1 MNKCEGYKN
10 AMSKRTQ
17 VNYIVSSIY
26 KRERK
31 EKVMKKILDL
41 ITDEVT
47 KAFTECGYDAKYAKV
62 TLSNRP
68 DLCEYQ
74 CNGAM
79 AAAKEYKKAP
89 FMIAD
94 EVVEK
99 LAANPIFAMAES
111 VKPGFLNLK
120 IDEAYLADYVAKMQ
134 EDEGRF
140 GCEKTEAPKTIMI
153 DYGGPN
159 VAKPL
164 HVGHLRSA
172 IIGESVKRIGKFM
185 GHNVIGDVH
194 LGDWGLQ
201 MGLIITELKQ
211 RRPELVYFDDTYT
224 GEYPEEAPFTIS
236 ELEEIY
242 PTASKKSKEDE
253 AYKEAAMQAT
263 FELQHGKRG
272 YQALLKHI
280 LNVSVT
286 DLKRNYANLNVSFEL
301 WKGESDA
308 QPYIPDMVQK
318 MKDDGFA
325 YISDGALVVDVKEDT
340 DTKEIPPCMILKSDG
355 ASLYNTTDLA
365 TMVWRMKD
373 YNPDEII
380 YVVDKRQELYFTQV
394 FRCAR
399 KTGIVKPETE
409 LKFLGFGTMNG
420 KDGRPF
426 KTRDGGV
433 MRLEHLI
440 SGINEEMLAKIQE
453 NQKTKENL
461 GISTEEA
468 ENTAKMVA
476 LAAIKYGDLSN
487 QASKDYIFDIDRFT
501 SFEGNT
507 GPYILYTIV
516 RIKSILNKYHGLGK
530 DESGAVIGAAHSKS
544 EKDLMLE
551 LSKFNAVMES
561 AFEETAPHKIC
572 SYIYDLANAFNS
584 FYHGTKIMSEENET
598 VQKSYIRL
606 LELTKSVLETC
617 IDVLGFS
624 APERM

>member
-1 MNKCEGYKN
+1 
-10 AMSKRTQ
+10 
-17 VNYIVSSIY
+17 
-26 KRERK
+26 
-31 EKVMKKILDL
+31 MKKIIDCLK
-41 ITDEVT
+41 E
-47 KAFTECGYDAKYAKV
+47 KMTEGFVAAGYDEKYAMV
-62 TLSNRP
+62 SVSNRP
-68 DLCEYQ
+68 DLCQYQ

-89 FMIAD
+89 IQIAND
-94 EVVEK
+94 VVEK
-99 LAANPIFAMAES
+99 LSEDAAFEKIEAVNPGFINIIVSGELLAANAEQMD
-111 VKPGFLNLK
+111 K
-120 IDEAYLADYVAKMQ
+120 E
-134 EDEGRF
+134 ERF
-140 GCEKTEAPKTIMI
+140 GVEIFEKPKTIVI

-211 RRPELVYFDDTYT
+211 RRPELVYFDDAYT

>member
-1 MNKCEGYKN
+1 
-10 AMSKRTQ
+10 
-17 VNYIVSSIY
+17 
-26 KRERK
+26 
-31 EKVMKKILDL
+31 MKKILDL

-99 LAANPIFAMAES
+99 LAANPIFAKAES

-211 RRPELVYFDDTYT
+211 RRPELVYFDDAYT

-561 AFEETAPHKIC
+561 AFEEIAPHKIC

>member
-1 MNKCEGYKN
+1 
-10 AMSKRTQ
+10 
-17 VNYIVSSIY
+17 
-26 KRERK
+26 
-31 EKVMKKILDL
+31 MKKILDL

-201 MGLIITELKQ
+201 MGLIITELKL
-211 RRPELVYFDDTYT
+211 RRPELVYFDDAYT

-530 DESGAVIGAAHSKS
+530 DDSSAVIEAAHSKS

-617 IDVLGFS
+617 IDILGFS

>member
-1 MNKCEGYKN
+1 
-10 AMSKRTQ
+10 
-17 VNYIVSSIY
+17 
-26 KRERK
+26 
-31 EKVMKKILDL
+31 MKKILDL

-134 EDEGRF
+134 EDDGRF

-211 RRPELVYFDDTYT
+211 RRPELVYFDDAYT

-325 YISDGALVVDVKEDT
+325 YISDGALVVDVKEET

-373 YNPDEII
+373 YNPDELI

>member
-1 MNKCEGYKN
+1 
-10 AMSKRTQ
+10 
-17 VNYIVSSIY
+17 
-26 KRERK
+26 
-31 EKVMKKILDL
+31 MKKIWDL

-201 MGLIITELKQ
+201 MGLIITELKL
-211 RRPELVYFDDTYT
+211 RRPELVYFDDAYT

-325 YISDGALVVDVKEDT
+325 YISDGALVVDVKEET

-373 YNPDEII
+373 YNPDELI

>member
-1 MNKCEGYKN
+1 
-10 AMSKRTQ
+10 
-17 VNYIVSSIY
+17 
-26 KRERK
+26 
-31 EKVMKKILDL
+31 
-41 ITDEVT
+41 
-47 KAFTECGYDAKYAKV
+47 
-62 TLSNRP
+62 
-68 DLCEYQ
+68 
-74 CNGAM
+74 
-79 AAAKEYKKAP
+79 
-89 FMIAD
+89 MIAD

-99 LAANPIFAMAES
+99 LAANSIFAMAES

-201 MGLIITELKQ
+201 MGLIITELKL
-211 RRPELVYFDDTYT
+211 RRPELVYFDDAYT

-325 YISDGALVVDVKEDT
+325 YISDGALVVDVKEET

-373 YNPDEII
+373 YNPDELI

-530 DESGAVIGAAHSKS
+530 DDSGAVIGAAHSKS